1 MVLVGTFNEED
12 VKNGR
17 DKIAIEQKMNET
29 GLKYINSKIITKNG
43 KPVGIEVYL
52 CDVSEMNLI

>member
-17 DKIAIEQKMNET
+17 DKIAIEQKMDET
-29 GLKYINSKIITKNG
+29 GLKYINSKIIVKNG

-52 CDVSEMNLI
+52 CDVSEIEF